1 MFNSRFTYF
10 DIGAEGRNSDGGIF
24 AGCGFNNALESKTLN
39 IPPPRLLPHSDKLLP
54 HVLLGDEAFPLKT
67 NIMRPYPGRRGGN
80 EVTPERVYNYRLSR
94 ARRVIENAFGIFVA
108 RWRVFANKLTI
119 QPEKVKT
126 VAKACIALHNFCSIH
141 HQRADITLDNDNA
154 PGSWRK
160 LRHDGLQN
168 PFEDDGID
176 SEAEA
181 ARSQFKDYFSNEGA
195 VEWQNQAVMM

>member
-1 MFNSRFTYF
+1 
-10 DIGAEGRNSDGGIF
+10 
-24 AGCGFNNALESKTLN
+24 
-39 IPPPRLLPHSDKLLP
+39 
-54 HVLLGDEAFPLKT
+54 
-67 NIMRPYPGRRGGN
+67 MRPYPGRRGGN

-154 PGSWRK
+154 PGWRE
-160 LRHDGLQN
+160 LRHDGVQN
-168 PFEDDGID
+168 PLEDDNID
-176 SEAEA
+176 SEAEVV
-181 ARSQFKDYFSNEGA
+181 RSQFKDYFSNEGA
-195 VEWQNQAVMM
+195 VEWQNQAVML